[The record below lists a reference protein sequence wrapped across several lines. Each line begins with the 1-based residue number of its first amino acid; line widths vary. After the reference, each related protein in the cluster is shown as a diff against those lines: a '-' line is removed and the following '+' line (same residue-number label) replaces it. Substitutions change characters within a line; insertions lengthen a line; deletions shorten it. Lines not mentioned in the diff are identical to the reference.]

1 MNSGA
6 ESDEAEFSDSEDSD
20 ASSWCSDEAEVLI
33 HKGWRRDAQTKS
45 SGISTRDWVMN
56 MDGKYDTESPQA
68 NAGNSGL
75 PATFNVLT
83 TIEANPKSTR
93 PFHKRNQKRV
103 RAAIR
108 NLSLTSAQIAL
119 ELGEVLWSKATV
131 HFESPKCFL
140 AFARD
145 RPATLPLIH
154 GIVVDLNIHAGEWLI
169 VRTQLLPWPKWS
181 GLRQSNAVTFDLGK
195 PSSSLRPDTTTTP
208 DMISARKDGGLTI
221 ALGFRAFSDGL
232 LCLRNFDPLAESR
245 RSILSERWGEGNR
258 VDRGIPGGCSR
269 YPNFTTMSK

>member
-33 HKGWRRDAQTKS
+33 HKCWRRDAQTKS
-45 SGISTRDWVMN
+45 SGTSTRDWVMN
-56 MDGKYDTESPQA
+56 MDGKYDTESPHA

-131 HFESPKCFL
+131 PFESPKCFL

-145 RPATLPLIH
+145 RPAALPLIH
-154 GIVVDLNIHAGEWLI
+154 GIVVDLNIHAGDWLI
-169 VRTQLLPWPKWS
+169 EDTAPSMAKMVRVASEQCGNLRSWKAQLQPQTRHHYYTRHDLSQEGRRLNIRARIQGIFRWS
-181 GLRQSNAVTFDLGK
+181 IVFAE
-195 PSSSLRPDTTTTP
+195 LRPFGRIKKIHP
-208 DMISARKDGGLTI
+208 
-221 ALGFRAFSDGL
+221 F
-232 LCLRNFDPLAESR
+232 
-245 RSILSERWGEGNR
+245 
-258 VDRGIPGGCSR
+258 
-269 YPNFTTMSK
+269 